1 MVVLDAALHV
11 LQLVQHRKHVD
22 ELAQSEQVGL
32 RHKVL
37 PPLSV
42 AQALDLAAEAFYGFS
57 LQKGKERINFL
68 NLPACQR
75 SKQNDI
81 CRIFTWKYINF
92 MSLVTSGSSTSTV
105 FS

>member
-32 RHKVL
+32 GHKVL

-57 LQKGKERINFL
+57 LQEGRNRK
-68 NLPACQR
+68 
-75 SKQNDI
+75 
-81 CRIFTWKYINF
+81 
-92 MSLVTSGSSTSTV
+92 
-105 FS
+105 